1 MWPGAGEDG
10 MSATLLID
18 TDLCSGCESCVSVCP
33 FSALSMADGKPLVN
47 DQCTLCG
54 ACAEICPEGAIRVP
68 EAAPAAGPDPAYRG
82 VMIFAEQRLGR
93 VAEVA
98 FELLHKGRELAD
110 TLGVTLTA
118 ALLGRELDGPARELL
133 RYGAD
138 RVYTVDD
145 PRLEGFTD
153 EAYGEALTQIIRS
166 VKPEILLAGATPI
179 GRSFI
184 PKTAT
189 QVGTG
194 LTADCTELEIDA
206 EKRLLLQ
213 TRPAFGGN
221 IMATITCPQRR
232 PQMATV
238 RPKVLKKGAPSDS
251 PAGEIVPFN
260 LDWSGISGKTRLLE
274 IVEELSEKV
283 RLAEADVIVAGG
295 RGLQEAKHFS
305 LIRELAELLGGAVGA
320 SRGAVDSGWIPYA
333 HQVGQTGK
341 TVAPKLYVAIGVS
354 GAVQHLVGMQS
365 AETIVAINS
374 DPQAPIFDV
383 ATYGI
388 VGDLFEVVP
397 EMIRQLK
404 AAGG

>member
-1 MWPGAGEDG
+1 
-10 MSATLLID
+10 MSELIHID

-33 FSALSMADGKPLVN
+33 FAALTMLDGKPVVG

-54 ACAEICPEGAIRVP
+54 TCAEICPEGAIRVP
-68 EAAPAAGPDPAYRG
+68 EIVRSGGPDGAYRG
-82 VMIFAEQRLGR
+82 VMIYAEQRLGR
-93 VAEVA
+93 VAEVSY
-98 FELLHKGRELAD
+98 ELLHKGRELAA
-110 TLGVTLTA
+110 TLEVPLLA
-118 ALLGRELDGPARELL
+118 ALLGRDLDAAARDLI

-138 RVYTVDD
+138 RVFTVDD

-153 EAYGEALTQIIRS
+153 ESYGEALTQIIRS

-189 QVGTG
+189 QIGTG
-194 LTADCTELEIDA
+194 LTADCTELAIDP
-206 EKRLLLQ
+206 EKGLLLQ

-238 RPKVLKKGAPSDS
+238 RPKVMKKGAPLDN
-251 PAGEIVPFN
+251 PAGEIIPFAP
-260 LDWSGISGKTRLLE
+260 DWSGIAGKTRLLE

-283 RLAEADVIVAGG
+283 RLAEADIIVAGG
-295 RGLQEAKHFS
+295 RGLQEARHFS
-305 LIRELAELLGGAVGA
+305 LIRELANLLGGAVGA

-365 AETIVAINS
+365 AETIVAVNS
-374 DPQAPIFDV
+374 DPLAPIFDV

-388 VGDLFEVVP
+388 VGDLFEVLP

-404 AAGG
+404 AAAG

>member
-1 MWPGAGEDG
+1 
-10 MSATLLID
+10 MSDPLQIYR
-18 TDLCSGCESCVSVCP
+18 DLCSGCESCVSVCP
-33 FSALSMADGKPLVN
+33 FSALTMEDGRPVVN
-47 DQCTLCG
+47 EQCNLCG

-68 EAAPAAGPDPAYRG
+68 VAALAEGPDASYRG
-82 VMIFAEQRLGR
+82 VMIYAEQRLGR

-110 TLGVTLTA
+110 TLGVSLTA
-118 ALLGRELDGPARELL
+118 ALLGRDLEAAARELI
-133 RYGAD
+133 RHGAD
-138 RVYTVDD
+138 RVFTVDD
-145 PRLEGFTD
+145 PRLEGFID
-153 EAYGEALTQIIRS
+153 ECYGEALTQIIRA

-194 LTADCTELEIDA
+194 LTADCTELEIDT

-238 RPKVLKKGAPSDS
+238 RPKVMKKGAPSDN
-251 PAGEIVPFN
+251 PAGEIRPFAP
-260 LDWSGISGKTRLLE
+260 DWSGISGKTRLLE

-283 RLAEADVIVAGG
+283 RLAEADIIVAGG
-295 RGLQEAKHFS
+295 RGLQEARHFS
-305 LIRELAELLGGAVGA
+305 LIRELADLLGGAVGA

-365 AETIVAINS
+365 AETIVAVNS
-374 DPQAPIFDV
+374 DPLAPIFDV

-388 VGDLFEVVP
+388 VGDLFEVLP

-404 AAGG
+404 AATG